1 MAKKILSMVLL
12 CLMLM
17 ISFVS
22 CGGRQDTKELETD
35 RDISPSLSYDY
46 SMELDYAQQF
56 AVDYYTGGYALITI
70 SDGSRFLVVP
80 SGLSAPKEL
89 EGDIVVVQQPV
100 ENIYLVA
107 SAVMDMF
114 CSLEALDAVSL
125 SGTKEENWY
134 IEDAKSAM
142 AEGRISYAGKYNAPD
157 YEKILNAGCSMAVES
172 TMILHSPEVKEE
184 LESFEI
190 PVLVDY
196 SSYEEHPLGRSE
208 WIKLYGVLL
217 GKEEKAKEAFDEQK
231 ALLEQA
237 VSGEKT
243 GKTVAFFYITSGE
256 TVNVR
261 KSGDYVPRM
270 IELAGG
276 TYIFKDLGED
286 DSASSTV
293 NMQMEEFYASAKD
306 ADYLIYNSTIDGGV
320 DSIEELLEKSPLLKD
335 FKAVKEG
342 RVFVTSR
349 NLYQDSMKLGTVIM
363 DIHTMLTME
372 DDFDEAFQYFFH
384 LE

>member
-1 MAKKILSMVLL
+1 MAKKILSIVLL
-12 CLMLM
+12 CLMFM

-22 CGGRQDTKELETD
+22 CGSRQDTKELETD

-46 SMELDYAQQF
+46 SMELDYAGQF
-56 AVDYYTGGYALITI
+56 AIDYYTGGYALITI

-89 EGDIVVVQQPV
+89 EGDIVVIQQPV

-134 IEDAKSAM
+134 IEEAKNAM

-217 GKEEKAKEAFDEQK
+217 GKEEKAREAFDEQK

-286 DSASSTV
+286 GSASSTV

-320 DSIEELLEKSPLLKD
+320 DSIEELLEKSSLLKD

-372 DDFDEAFQYFFH
+372 DDFDEAFHYFFH